1 MPAGTGR
8 PGAPEA
14 PPAAPPVRCAS
25 FAVCAAAPHRG
36 AGGRPL
42 GVPAVQNPLILALKE
57 KNLLTDAQIEQ
68 AIDAERETGWPLD
81 KVLLSR
87 GFVSEH
93 DLLKAMAEGLGMAY
107 EERLGHAA
115 VPPVFV
121 DKVPVQFARNYY
133 LVGLEQVNGSMRVA
147 TASPFDAYPMDDLA
161 AMLGMELDPV
171 LAPRTEIT
179 SLINKAYKNKQ
190 DIVEESVGDF
200 AGTDMESLA
209 ETLSDSE
216 DILDVANKAPIIKLV
231 NMLFFQA
238 LKMRASDIHLQPFE
252 DRLQVRYRIDG
263 ILYDMETVPKKLQDA
278 VTSRLKVMGKLDI
291 AERRLPQDGRASL
304 RLGDAEVDVRLS
316 SVPTNYGERLVM
328 RLLDKT
334 ARLYELEEIGL
345 LEGNLELV
353 DQFIHYNHGIIFVS
367 GPTGSGKTTT
377 LYSALK
383 RINST
388 KMNVMTIEDPI
399 EYHLAGIS
407 QIQVNEK
414 KGLTFASGL
423 RSLLRQDPDI
433 MMVGEVRDVETARIA
448 IQAAQTGHL
457 VFSTIHTNDAPTVTT
472 RLLDIGIEPYLVAT
486 SVVVAIAQ
494 RLVRRICPDC
504 LEQIDPSDEE
514 IWQLKQLD
522 ITPDQLED
530 GKIRRGRGCG
540 NCYGSGYVERIGIYE
555 ILPIDDPV
563 RDQIVNLA
571 SASAIKRQAV
581 ERGFRTLR
589 QDGALKVRVG
599 WTTPEE
605 VLRVTQMDV
614 I

>member
-1 MPAGTGR
+1 M
-8 PGAPEA
+8 
-14 PPAAPPVRCAS
+14 
-25 FAVCAAAPHRG
+25 
-36 AGGRPL
+36 
-42 GVPAVQNPLILALKE
+42 QNPLIQTLKD
-57 KNLLTDAQIEQ
+57 KNLLTDEQIES
-68 AIDAERETGWPLD
+68 ALEAERETGWPLD
-81 KVLLSR
+81 KVLLSK
-87 GFVSEH
+87 GFLSEH
-93 DLLKAMAEGLGMAY
+93 DLLKTMADGLAMDY
-107 EERLGHAA
+107 EEKLANIA
-115 VPPVFV
+115 VPDSFV
-121 DKVPVQFARNYY
+121 NKVPVQFARNYY
-133 LVGLEQVNGSMRVA
+133 LVGLEQVNGTMRVA

-161 AMLGMELDPV
+161 AMLGLELDPV

-200 AGTDMESLA
+200 DDADMQSLA
-209 ETLSDSE
+209 EQMGDSE

-252 DRLQVRYRIDG
+252 DRMQVRYRIDG
-263 ILYDMETVPKKLQDA
+263 ILYDMEAIPKKIQDA
-278 VTSRLKVMGKLDI
+278 VTSRMKVMGKLDI

-304 RLGDAEVDVRLS
+304 RLGDSEVDVRIS

-377 LYSALK
+377 LYSALT

-399 EYHLAGIS
+399 EYHLGGIS

-486 SVVVAIAQ
+486 SVIVAIAQ
-494 RLVRRICPDC
+494 RLVRKICGDCRELVDPDKDQLFQ
-504 LEQIDPSDEE
+504 LEQLHIDIDE
-514 IWQLKQLD
+514 
-522 ITPDQLED
+522 LED
-530 GKIRRGRGCG
+530 GKLPRGAGCG
-540 NCYGSGYVERIGIYE
+540 NCFGSGYTERLGIYE
-555 ILPIDDPV
+555 ILPITDQV
-563 RDQIVNLA
+563 REQIVDRV
-571 SASAIKRQAV
+571 SASKIKRTAV
-581 ERGFRTLR
+581 EKGFRTLR
-589 QDGALKVRVG
+589 MDGALKVRLG
-599 WTTPEE
+599 KTTPEE

>member
-1 MPAGTGR
+1 M
-8 PGAPEA
+8 
-14 PPAAPPVRCAS
+14 
-25 FAVCAAAPHRG
+25 
-36 AGGRPL
+36 
-42 GVPAVQNPLILALKE
+42 QNPLIQTLKD
-57 KNLLTDAQIEQ
+57 KDLLTDEQIEAALQ
-68 AIDAERETGWPLD
+68 AERETGWPLD
-81 KVLLSR
+81 KVLLSK
-87 GFVSEH
+87 GFLSEH
-93 DLLKAMAEGLGMAY
+93 DLLKTMAEGLAMDY
-107 EERLGHAA
+107 EEKLANVA
-115 VPPVFV
+115 VPDVFV
-121 DKVPVQFARNYY
+121 NKVPVQFARNYY
-133 LVGLEQVNGSMRVA
+133 LVGLAQENGTMRVA

-161 AMLGMELDPV
+161 AMLGCELDPV

-200 AGTDMESLA
+200 DDADMQSLA
-209 ETLSDSE
+209 EQMGDSE

-252 DRLQVRYRIDG
+252 DRMQVRYRIDG
-263 ILYDMETVPKKLQDA
+263 ILYDMEAIPKKIQDA
-278 VTSRLKVMGKLDI
+278 VTSRMKVMGKLDI

-304 RLGDAEVDVRLS
+304 RLGDSEVDVRIS

-377 LYSALK
+377 LYSALT

-486 SVVVAIAQ
+486 SVIVAIAQ
-494 RLVRRICPDC
+494 RLVRKICPDC
-504 LEQIDPSDEE
+504 RETVDPDKDELFQLQ
-514 IWQLKQLD
+514 QLKID
-522 ITPDQLED
+522 VDELED
-530 GKIRRGRGCG
+530 GKLARGTGCG
-540 NCYGSGYVERIGIYE
+540 NCFGSGYTERLGIYE
-555 ILPIDDPV
+555 ILPVNDTV
-563 RDQIVNLA
+563 REQIVERV
-571 SASAIKRQAV
+571 SASKIKRSAV

-589 QDGALKVRVG
+589 MDGALKVRLG
-599 WTTPEE
+599 QTTPEE